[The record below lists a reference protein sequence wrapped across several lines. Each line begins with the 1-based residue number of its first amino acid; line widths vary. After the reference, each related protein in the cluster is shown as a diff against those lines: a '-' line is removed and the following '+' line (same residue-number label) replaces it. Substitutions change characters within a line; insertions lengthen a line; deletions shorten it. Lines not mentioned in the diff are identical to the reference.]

1 MSIETYEYPDGLT
14 VEVDYDS
21 FASNQ
26 HEDFDY
32 LFSGVVRNDRGGIR
46 SDDGEIMQ
54 DYDALLE
61 EIEDAELVTEDNVFF
76 LKLHAEEGRPWW
88 ENAEEEE
95 LECLAGSLEDLIDL
109 YDKRD
114 NRYFNADLR
123 ARNEY
128 GAPEFR
134 VTIDLI
140 AARKETGNALGTLE
154 QIERFAQ
161 GIVDSYAAWAEG
173 SVFELTFDYPSGD
186 AERLSGH
193 YTEDSCSPDPDEC
206 RMYAEDLAPDGAF
219 ETIEDNAP
227 VLSCAERVKAAMIA
241 ESVDPHTAERI
252 VKRLT
257 ITLNGK

>member
-14 VEVDYDS
+14 VTVDYDLN
-21 FASNQ
+21 AYNQ

-32 LFSGVVRNDRGGIR
+32 MFSGVERNDRNGVR
-46 SDDGEIMQ
+46 SDNGEIMS
-54 DYDALLE
+54 DYDLLLD
-61 EIEDAELVTEDNVFF
+61 EIETEEMGIENNVHI
-76 LKLHAEEGRPWW
+76 LKYDKEEGRAWW
-88 ENAEEEE
+88 ENADEEE

-123 ARNEY
+123 ASNEY

-140 AARKETGNALGTLE
+140 AARKETGNPLDTPE

-173 SVFELTFDYPSGD
+173 SVFELTFDYPNGD
-186 AERLSGH
+186 TECLSGH

-219 ETIEDNAP
+219 ETVEDNAP
-227 VLSCAERVKAAMIA
+227 VLSYAERVKAAMIA
-241 ESVDPHTAERI
+241 ESVDPRTAERV

-257 ITLNGK
+257 ITN

>member
-14 VEVDYDS
+14 VTVDYDLY
-21 FASNQ
+21 AYNP

-32 LFSGVVRNDRGGIR
+32 MFSGVVRNDRNGIE
-46 SDDGEIMQ
+46 SDDGGIMR
-54 DYDALLE
+54 DYDALLD
-61 EIEDAELVTEDNVFF
+61 EIETEEVGIEDNVFF
-76 LKLHAEEGRPWW
+76 LKIHAEDGRHWW
-88 ENAEEEE
+88 ENADEEE

-109 YDKRD
+109 YDRRD

-123 ARNEY
+123 ASNEY

-140 AARKETGNALGTLE
+140 AARKETGNPLDTPE

-173 SVFELTFDYPSGD
+173 SVFELTFNYPNGD
-186 AERLSGH
+186 TEYLSGH
-193 YTEDSCSPDPDEC
+193 YTDDSYSPDPDEC

-219 ETIEDNAP
+219 ETVEDNAP
-227 VLSCAERVKAAMIA
+227 VLSDAERVKAAMIA
-241 ESVDPHTAERI
+241 ESVGPHTAERV

-257 ITLNGK
+257 ITN

>member
-14 VEVDYDS
+14 VNVDYDS
-21 FASNQ
+21 FASNP
-26 HEDFDY
+26 HDDFDY
-32 LFSGVVRNDRGGIR
+32 MFSGVVRNDRNSIK

-54 DYDALLE
+54 DYDALIE
-61 EIEDAELVTEDNVFF
+61 EIEAEDMAIKDNVYI
-76 LKLHAEEGRPWW
+76 LECATRKEGLSWW
-88 ENAEEEE
+88 ESANKEE
-95 LECLAGSLEDLIDL
+95 LAGSLEELIDL
-109 YDKRD
+109 YDRRD

-140 AARKETGNALGTLE
+140 AARKETGNTLDTPE
-154 QIERFAQ
+154 QIEKFAQ

-173 SVFELTFDYPSGD
+173 SVFELTFDYPNGD
-186 AERLSGH
+186 TGRLVGH
-193 YTEDSCSPDPDEC
+193 YTEDSRSPDPDEC

-241 ESVDPHTAERI
+241 ESVDRHTAERV
-252 VKRLT
+252 VKRLA
-257 ITLNGK
+257 ITN